1 MCKFY
6 MSLTLCLVHI
16 MEKNILVKKFPH
28 YVRDWNSSFL
38 NSQKYQN
45 NILANCNGLLRIRN
59 IHFMCM
65 SKILT
70 DNDIKNRKSLIL

>member
-28 YVRDWNSSFL
+28 YVTGIARFSIA
-38 NSQKYQN
+38 K
-45 NILANCNGLLRIRN
+45 NI
-59 IHFMCM
+59 
-65 SKILT
+65 KI
-70 DNDIKNRKSLIL
+70 IF